1 MGELNVRRNGVLSIP
16 RFQGTGKTEK
26 KTGTSQAQQTQQTQK
41 TQQAPQTRA
50 AATVSET
57 LRQLMARADQ
67 LERSLRAGRQTL
79 QKGEAALAEVGDNLG
94 KMESLAREAA
104 GNGSV
109 DRAALQAELEQLRG
123 EIDRIAQ
130 AGIKAGFF
138 QAGSADSPDA
148 LVDAILNALNAQ
160 QKEEQ
165 GLPSWL
171 QTGISKNPPDR
182 AALLAALGL
191 ESGASSAELLAALG
205 RLPLESSDTAGYLAT
220 LYLGAVISGA
230 SGSADPALAAEG
242 LARFLSAV
250 AQGMT
255 PDQAIELLT
264 NGSFT
269 SMADFQAQF
278 TAGTAPGLDAFLTAL
293 LLTEGVSTPPAL
305 LPMMAGGGGDMALLM
320 DLLSALGS
328 GGGDGLGALLDGL
341 NPSGAS
347 PGTTQ
352 FSTLNLGT
360 LLLSGQ
366 DLNGAVLGQEGNEL
380 SLNNVK
386 NLILRSLFQGQQG
399 QQGQQG
405 PALRLTGSGSVT
417 LQQMTLPL
425 LATAQGAQYRLV
437 SAGENVLGLV
447 QLGQGS
453 VLTLDGGGLL
463 QLGSLRGDA
472 ASVLRLLGGAVVL
485 NPEEAENL
493 ASTRIVIDGPVSLL
507 APLTLPV
514 VNTEGKA
521 LSPFDLLWK
530 AILPQW
536 SAVTALAVDGRQA
549 QLTLRDDQLALAR
562 LWLLKENS
570 SQGFPAHSIVL
581 RGRDKSGRAQ
591 AWSSF
596 VRWNQETGSF
606 QEITMYPNPFTITGG
621 EEGQD
626 WTYEQETQTLYIHT
640 DQVTALSGG
649 AGVDANQQPFS
660 GRIVLED
667 GLGPVSLTLEGVSC
681 KVSDGRAFSLGK
693 DNDVTLLLKRG
704 TENTFASGA
713 GCAGIS
719 LGDNTSLRIDQ
730 TKGKEPD
737 GILNASGGEGGAGI
751 GRDSG
756 TGQEPSGTIG
766 IHGGTVSAA
775 GTGGGAGIGGA
786 LGGPIGDIRIQ
797 GGTISAEAA
806 CCAAAIG
813 AGIQGACGD
822 IVITGSAKVRKAQ
835 GGGPDGDI
843 GGCLFGNCGKVQVSA
858 GTDLGGAKLW
868 TQRGLSIQMGE
879 ATVTL
884 PRFRISAQALRLE
897 GVDLTTRKAAQAAV
911 EGLSASRR
919 WVARL
924 QSTYGAMYGQLE
936 SFGGLPSRSGG
947 VVRDVREAH
956 SLLDDMQDFLS
967 KSSFASLL
975 APRGAGDDVGHLL
988 R

>member
-1 MGELNVRRNGVLSIP
+1 MGELNVRRNGVFSIP

-26 KTGTSQAQQTQQTQK
+26 QGSTNQTQQTQ
-41 TQQAPQTRA
+41 QAQRPSSQA
-50 AATVSET
+50 AATISET
-57 LRQLMARADQ
+57 LRQLMTRVNQ
-67 LERSLRAGRQTL
+67 LERHLREGRQTL

-104 GNGSV
+104 GSGTV
-109 DRAALQAELEQLRG
+109 DRAALQAELNQLRG

-130 AGIKAGFF
+130 EGIKAGFF
-138 QAGSADSPDA
+138 QAGTGESTDA
-148 LVDAILNALNAQ
+148 LVDAILDSLNPP
-160 QKEEQ
+160 QKDNQ

-171 QTGISKNPPDR
+171 QTGLEQKPPDR

-191 ESGASSAELLAALG
+191 KSGASSAELLAALG
-205 RLPLESSDTAGYLAT
+205 RLPLENSDTAGYLAT
-220 LYLGAVISGA
+220 LYLGAVISGGTP
-230 SGSADPALAAEG
+230 SGAVDPALAAAG
-242 LARFLSAV
+242 LSQFLNAV
-250 AQGMT
+250 AQGLT

-264 NGSFT
+264 NGTFT

-293 LLTEGVSTPPAL
+293 LLTEGSSLPSM
-305 LPMMAGGGGDMALLM
+305 LPMMAGGGDMAMLL

-328 GGGDGLGALLDGL
+328 SGGDGLGALLDSLGT
-341 NPSGAS
+341 SGTAPAAAAQLS
-347 PGTTQ
+347 AR
-352 FSTLNLGT
+352 NLGT
-360 LLLSGQ
+360 LLVSGQ
-366 DLNGAVLGQEGNEL
+366 DLTGAVFDAEKNEL
-380 SLNNVK
+380 LLNAGKTLV
-386 NLILRSLFQGQQG
+386 LRSLLQGQPGQQG
-399 QQGQQG
+399 T
-405 PALRLTGSGSVT
+405 ALRLAGSGSAT
-417 LQQMTLPL
+417 LQQLNLPML
-425 LATAQGAQYRLV
+425 SAQGAQFRLV
-437 SAGENVLGLV
+437 SAGVNHLGLV

-453 VLTLDGGGLL
+453 VLTLDGSGLL
-463 QLGSLRGDA
+463 QIGALRGEA
-472 ASVLRLLGGAVVL
+472 ASVLQLVGGAVTL
-485 NPEEAENL
+485 NTEEAETL
-493 ASTRIVIDGPVSLL
+493 AAVRIVVDGPVSLF
-507 APLTLPV
+507 AAQNLPV
-514 VNTEGKA
+514 VNAQGKA
-521 LSPFDLLWK
+521 LTPFDLLWK

-536 SAVTALAVDGRQA
+536 SAVTALAVDGRQG
-549 QLTLRDDQLALAR
+549 QLALREDQLSLAR

-581 RGRDKSGRAQ
+581 RGRDQTGRPRT
-591 AWSSF
+591 WSAF
-596 VRWNQETGSF
+596 VRWDQREGSF

-621 EEGQD
+621 EVDQD
-626 WTYEQETQTLYIHT
+626 WYYEEETQTLYIRSA
-640 DQVTALSGG
+640 QVTAISGG

-667 GLGPVSLTLEGVSC
+667 GLGPVSLTLEGVEC
-681 KVSDGRAFSLGK
+681 KVSVGRAFSLGK
-693 DNDVTLLLKRG
+693 GNDVTLLLKRG
-704 TENTFASGA
+704 TENIFESGE

-719 LGDNTSLRIDQ
+719 LGDGTSLRIDQ

-737 GILNASGGEGGAGI
+737 GTLSASGGSGGAGI

-756 TGQEPSGTIG
+756 TGQEPSGSIR
-766 IHGGTVSAA
+766 IQGGVVTAE

-786 LGGPIGDIRIQ
+786 LGGPVGDIRIQ
-797 GGTISAEAA
+797 GGTVSAQAA

-822 IVITGSAKVRKAQ
+822 IVISGAARVRKAQ

-884 PRFRISAQALRLE
+884 PRFRISAQSLRLD
-897 GVDLTTRKAAQAAV
+897 GVDLSTRKAAQAAV
-911 EGLSASRR
+911 AGLSASRR

-936 SFGGLPSRSGG
+936 QSFGGLPARTGG
-947 VVRDVREAH
+947 VVRDVREAN

-975 APRGAGDDVGHLL
+975 APRGAEDVGQLL